1 MSSPQ
6 SSPQSIAGR
15 GISGGMVLLFA
26 VATGQ
31 AVACNYLAQPLLE
44 TLRNLFGVSEATAGL
59 IVTAAQIGYAA
70 GLILMLPLAMATDP
84 CHGPDSPFRVCQL
97 TPAGQNFLVF
107 IPWMV
112 VVGALV
118 FALVS
123 ATLLARR
130 KISPLYGLWFWAA
143 GGVIIAVVAN
153 EIAYRV

>member
-1 MSSPQ
+1 
-6 SSPQSIAGR
+6 
-15 GISGGMVLLFA
+15 MVQPSERPDTADRLKKHWALFA
-26 VATGQ
+26 TLLG
-31 AVACNYLAQPLLE
+31 AVSLLGAV
-44 TLRNLFGVSEATAGL
+44 FA
-59 IVTAAQIGYAA
+59 
-70 GLILMLPLAMATDP
+70 LILMLPLAMATDP

-143 GGVIIAVVAN
+143 GGVLIAVVAN
-153 EIAYRV
+153 EIAYHV